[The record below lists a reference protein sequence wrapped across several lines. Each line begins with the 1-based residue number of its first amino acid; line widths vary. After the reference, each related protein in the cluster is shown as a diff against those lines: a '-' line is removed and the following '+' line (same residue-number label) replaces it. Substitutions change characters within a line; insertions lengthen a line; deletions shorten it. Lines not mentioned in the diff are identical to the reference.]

1 MRESDSEA
9 GSIDTYTGERFRPL
23 DPDPETIR
31 LEDIAQGLANTCR
44 YSGQCRFFYSV
55 GLHSLYVSEEVARD
69 HGPLVQLYGLL
80 HDASEAYLADVP
92 GPVKDGFSDYQAA
105 ENRIQNAVWT
115 AFDLSDPD
123 ETEKI
128 AVKEADVR
136 LLHYEADALI
146 PTNDWTEPQA
156 GVDYDLKADSQS
168 DIPER
173 FVERGQSLLREV
185 KAA

>member
-1 MRESDSEA
+1 MGESGPET
-9 GSIDTYTGERFRPL
+9 GFIDTYTGERFHPL
-23 DPDPETIR
+23 DPEPATIR

-92 GPVKDGFSDYQAA
+92 GPVKNGFSDYQAA
-105 ENRIQNAVWT
+105 ENRIRNAVWT

-123 ETEKI
+123 ETETT

-136 LLHYEADALI
+136 LLHYEADTLI
-146 PTNDWTEPQA
+146 PTNDRAEAQDD
-156 GVDYDLKADSQS
+156 VDCDLKVDSRS
-168 DIPER
+168 DIRER
-173 FVERGQSLLREV
+173 FVERGQSLLRDIE
-185 KAA
+185 AA